1 MLLYLT
7 TPISYVQDE
16 KELVTCLQDAIV
28 NLALS
33 YISIDSLNATF
44 IELKRQKRL
53 HSLLIKMLDELSGHS
68 AVQVRRYTATL
79 LGVSD

>member
-1 MLLYLT
+1 MT

-16 KELVTCLQDAIV
+16 GELVQCLQDAIV

-33 YISIDSLNATF
+33 YISIDSLSATF
-44 IELKRQKRL
+44 IELKRKKQL
-53 HSLLIKMLDELSGHS
+53 HSLLIRILDELSGHS

-79 LGVSD
+79 LGVSSLVN

>member
-1 MLLYLT
+1 MT

-16 KELVTCLQDAIV
+16 EELVQCLQDAIV

-44 IELKRQKRL
+44 IELKREKQL
-53 HSLLIKMLDELSGHS
+53 HSLLIKILDELSGHS

-79 LGVSD
+79 LGVSSLVN